1 VQLELFQLI
10 QIPMQVH
17 VLEHGACFFKVLL
30 SLDSIQFLVLTLGLL
45 PEGSRYSIESGYK
58 SYLKIALVCLL

>member
-1 VQLELFQLI
+1 MQLELFQLI
-10 QIPMQVH
+10 QIPLQVH
-17 VLEHGACFFKVLL
+17 VFEHGAGLFEVFLG
-30 SLDSIQFLVLTLGLL
+30 LDAVQFLVLTFGLQ